1 MRPQRVCSPE
11 EIDRCNQLPAVN
23 LYSGFHGE
31 EYSFAPALLKY
42 KRPESIFS
50 ATLNGLGRGT
60 FFESIHDRGLA
71 QIFES
76 FQHLRQPRP
85 LGQIRKFG
93 PLVTVGSNLVD
104 ATFSMEGSG
113 KQVNGG
119 V

>member
-1 MRPQRVCSPE
+1 M
-11 EIDRCNQLPAVN
+11 
-23 LYSGFHGE
+23 
-31 EYSFAPALLKY
+31 LKY

-76 FQHLRQPRP
+76 FQHPRQPRP